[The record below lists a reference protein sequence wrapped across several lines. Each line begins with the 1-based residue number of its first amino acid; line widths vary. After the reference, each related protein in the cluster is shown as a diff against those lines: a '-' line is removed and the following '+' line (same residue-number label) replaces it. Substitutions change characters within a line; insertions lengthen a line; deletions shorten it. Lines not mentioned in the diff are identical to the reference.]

1 MEAIRS
7 AIEAAAAHLTEHP
20 DKAVST
26 DAAATAVLE
35 DGLRF
40 RVEGPTGAVAT
51 DMAASV
57 GGGASA
63 PTPAWLMRAALASC
77 DATLIAMEAAR
88 DGVELTELKVSVES
102 ETDFRGIL
110 GVDDSVDA
118 GPRTMRVC
126 IDVAAANA
134 GEDKLR
140 EIVERAE
147 ARSPVRDALARE
159 VSMAT
164 EVRTV
169 LAA

>member
-1 MEAIRS
+1 MDSIRT
-7 AIEAAAAHLTEHP
+7 AIETACAHLSEHP

-26 DAAATAVLE
+26 DAAATADRE
-35 DGLRF
+35 DGLRC
-40 RVEGPTGAVAT
+40 RVEGPTGGVVT

-88 DGVELTELKVSVES
+88 DGVELTDLEVTVDS

-110 GVDDSVDA
+110 GVDDSIDA
-118 GPRTMRVC
+118 GPREVRVS
-126 IDVAAANA
+126 IEVAAANA
-134 GEDKLR
+134 DEDQLR
-140 EIVERAE
+140 EIVRRAE
-147 ARSPVRDALARE
+147 ARSPVRDAIVRE

-164 EVRTV
+164 EIRTAV
-169 LAA
+169 AT

>member
-7 AIEAAAAHLTEHP
+7 AIETACAHLSEHP

-26 DAAATAVLE
+26 DAAATAVRE
-35 DGLRF
+35 NGLRF
-40 RVEGPTGAVAT
+40 RVEGPTGAVTT

-88 DGVELTELKVSVES
+88 DGVELTELKVTVDS

-110 GVDDSVDA
+110 GVDDSIDA
-118 GPRTMRVC
+118 GPREVRVC
-126 IDVAAANA
+126 IEVGAANA
-134 GEDKLR
+134 GEDQLR
-140 EIVERAE
+140 EIVDRAE
-147 ARSPVRDALARE
+147 ARSPVRDAVVRE

-164 EVRTV
+164 EIRSAVAT
-169 LAA
+169 

>member
-1 MEAIRS
+1 MDSIRT
-7 AIEAAAAHLTEHP
+7 AIETACAHLSEHP
-20 DKAVST
+20 DKALST
-26 DAAATAVLE
+26 DAAATAVRE

-40 RVEGPTGAVAT
+40 RVNGPTGTVVT

-88 DGVELTELKVSVES
+88 DGVELTQLEVSVES

-110 GVDDSVDA
+110 GVDDSIDA
-118 GPRTMRVC
+118 GPRAVRVC
-126 IDVAAANA
+126 IEVAAANA
-134 GEDKLR
+134 GEDQLR
-140 EIVERAE
+140 AIVERAE
-147 ARSPVRDALARE
+147 ARSPVRDAVVRE

-164 EVRTV
+164 EIR
-169 LAA
+169 AAVTA